1 VRRKPKEVNTH
12 QKTDPIRVKINTTF
26 AVGNTQAFAS
36 QFNEDGELV
45 LELPPGTTVQRL
57 LERLPAIGASEDW
70 SDLFLHVFINHRSV
84 GFDHLLRSG
93 DVIDIHIPLSGG

>member
-1 VRRKPKEVNTH
+1 MNAH
-12 QKTDPIRVKINTTF
+12 HKTDPIRVKINTTF
-26 AVGNTQAFAS
+26 AVGDTQTLAS

-45 LELPPGTTVQRL
+45 LELEPGTTVQQL

-70 SDLFLHVFINHRSV
+70 SDLFLHVFINHRAV
-84 GFDHLLRSG
+84 GFDHLLKSG